1 MTIYMILAAFGGGL
15 FGALI
20 GALPAFIF
28 TGFTGLI
35 GVGLAMAGSSY
46 DWFGTVTFG
55 YMFGPHIAFAGGVAA
70 AAFAA
75 NKKKVLGAG
84 NDITT
89 SLNKFA
95 DPTILIVGGVF
106 GVIGLFI
113 NYLLAGVWGA
123 PTDTVALTVWLSGVI
138 VRLVFGKTGLTGEAC
153 EGRKYVPAG
162 GSIVYDI
169 LLGISLGAVIGFL
182 AEWSGVAAIG
192 FVISAATLIFA
203 QTGFD
208 TPGTHH
214 ITLLA
219 GVATLASGSIWMG
232 MLFATISAILGD
244 LGGTLLNSECDSHI
258 DPPAFAIFITTTLVL
273 LIF

>member
-1 MTIYMILAAFGGGL
+1 MTIYMIMAAFGGGL

-28 TGFTGLI
+28 TGFSGLI
-35 GVGLAMAGSSY
+35 GVALAMSGSSF
-46 DWFGTVTFG
+46 DWLGTVTFG

-75 NKKKVLGAG
+75 NKKKVLGNGA
-84 NDITT
+84 DILTPM
-89 SLNKFA
+89 NKFM

-106 GVIGLFI
+106 GVIGLMI
-113 NYLLAGVWGA
+113 NYLLAPIWGV

-138 VRLVFGKTGLTGEAC
+138 ARLVFGSSGFTGNKV
-153 EGRKYVPAG
+153 EGRKYMPTGKA
-162 GSIVYDI
+162 IVYDI
-169 LLGISLGAVIGFL
+169 LLGVSLGAVIGFL
-182 AEWSGVAAIG
+182 AQWSGVAAIG

-203 QTGFD
+203 QAGYEV
-208 TPGTHH
+208 PGTHH

-219 GVATLASGSIWMG
+219 GVAALASGSIWMG
-232 MLFATISAILGD
+232 MVFASISAIIGD
-244 LGGTLLNSECDSHI
+244 IGVTALNSECDSHI
-258 DPPAFAIFITTTLVL
+258 DPPAFAIFITTALVL